1 LWTFRH
7 PSNDRFQKWFSLRIS
22 EKVLKKEVLTMEIQ
36 ELVRC
41 TIMRGGTSKGI
52 FFHRNDLPKN
62 LELRDKIIRRVFGAP
77 DFREIDGLG
86 GADPLT
92 SKVAVIGTST
102 REDCD
107 VDYLFGQV
115 NMAEP
120 MIDWKS
126 NCGNISSAVGPF
138 AIDEGYVDAVEPITK
153 VRIHQVNTGRVIV
166 AEVPVKGNR
175 AEVEGSHR
183 IDGCPGTGAK
193 IILDWADSAGGLTGK
208 LFPTGNT
215 TDTLDVEGEGKFE
228 VSLVDAAIPV
238 VFIRAE
244 ALDLKGSETPQEI
257 DANKKLLGKIE
268 KIRSVA
274 AQAMG
279 LCRDWR
285 RATHEVPYSPF
296 FAICAPPIP
305 YTDWTT
311 GEKIP
316 AEAVDLVVRLLFM
329 QVMHKTYPVTGTV
342 CTVAAAM
349 TPGTIA
355 NRLSRPEIIQKGELR
370 IGHPAGVITPEG
382 KVEIRGNKYFLKRA
396 TVDRTARCLMRGYAS
411 IPKSVLHG

>member
-1 LWTFRH
+1 
-7 PSNDRFQKWFSLRIS
+7 
-22 EKVLKKEVLTMEIQ
+22 MEIQ
-36 ELVRC
+36 ELIRC
-41 TIMRGGTSKGI
+41 AIIRGGTSKGI
-52 FFHRNDLPKN
+52 FFRRNDLPKDA
-62 LELRDKIIRRVFGAP
+62 ELRDKIIRRVFGTP

-92 SKVAVIGTST
+92 SKVVVIGPST
-102 REDCD
+102 RKDCD
-107 VDYLFGQV
+107 IDYLFGQV

-120 MIDWKS
+120 TIDWKS
-126 NCGNISSAVGPF
+126 NCGNLASAVGPF
-138 AIDEGYVDAVEPITK
+138 AIDEGFVDAVEPVTR

-175 AEVEGSHR
+175 AEVEGTHR

-193 IILDWADSAGGLTGK
+193 IILDWADSAGALTGK
-208 LFPTGNT
+208 LLPTGNT
-215 TDTLDVEGEGKFE
+215 TDILDVEGEGKFE
-228 VSLVDAAIPV
+228 VSLVDAAMPV

-244 ALDLKGSETPQEI
+244 ALGLKGSETPLEI
-257 DANKKLLGKIE
+257 DANKKLLAKVE
-268 KIRSVA
+268 KIRSVS

-285 RATHEVPYSPF
+285 KATHEVPYSPF

-305 YTDWTT
+305 YTNWTT

-355 NRLSRPEIIQKGELR
+355 NRLSRPEVIQKGELR

-382 KVEIRGNKYFLKRA
+382 KVEIQGNKYLLKRA
-396 TVDRTARCLMRGYAS
+396 TVDRTARCLMRGYAM
-411 IPKSVLHG
+411 IPKSVVRG

>member
-1 LWTFRH
+1 
-7 PSNDRFQKWFSLRIS
+7 
-22 EKVLKKEVLTMEIQ
+22 MEIQ
-36 ELVRC
+36 ELIRC

-52 FFHRNDLPKN
+52 FFHRNDLPK
-62 LELRDKIIRRVFGAP
+62 EQDVRDRIIRRVFGAP

-92 SKVAVIGTST
+92 SKVAVIGPST

-138 AIDEGYVDAVEPITK
+138 AIDEGLVDAVEPITK

-175 AEVEGSHR
+175 AEVEGTHR
-183 IDGCPGTGAK
+183 IDGCPGMGPK
-193 IILDWADSAGGLTGK
+193 IILDWADSAGALTGK
-208 LFPTGNT
+208 LLPTGNPI
-215 TDTLDVEGEGKFE
+215 DTLDVEGEGKFE

-244 ALDLKGSETPQEI
+244 ALGLKGSETPQEI
-257 DANKKLLGKIE
+257 DANKKLLAKIE

-285 RATHEVPYSPF
+285 KATHEVPYSPF

-382 KVEIRGNKYFLKRA
+382 KVEIQGNKYLLKRA
-396 TVDRTARCLMRGYAS
+396 TVDRTARCVMRGYAL
-411 IPKSVLHG
+411 IPKSVVRG